1 MVRQQ
6 PEKGQIMA
14 KEKKAAE
21 NGEEKKVTE
30 NTAETKEETEEKK
43 ESKREEKKA
52 KKSEEAKKI
61 EELEKSLSDA
71 NDKFLRTAAEYDNF
85 RRRSQKEKEAIYND
99 SKADAVA
106 KLIPVM
112 DNFERA
118 AATGSNLEDYK
129 KGIEMT
135 VKQLFD
141 ALVALGVEQF
151 GEEGETFDPN
161 IHNGVSHIDDENL
174 GENTIASVY
183 QKGYK
188 IGDRI
193 IRHAVVV
200 VAN

>member
-1 MVRQQ
+1 M
-6 PEKGQIMA
+6 MA
-14 KEKKAAE
+14 KEKKTAAQGKPE
-21 NGEEKKVTE
+21 QADTEKKASEVKEEAKEEAKETEQTAEEKKI
-30 NTAETKEETEEKK
+30 A
-43 ESKREEKKA
+43 
-52 KKSEEAKKI
+52 
-61 EELEKSLSDA
+61 ELEASLAEA

-99 SKADAVA
+99 SKSDAVA
-106 KLIPVM
+106 KIIPVM

-118 AATGSNLEDYK
+118 AAAEANPEDYK
-129 KGIEMT
+129 KGIEMI
-135 VKQLFD
+135 VKQFSD
-141 ALVALGVEQF
+141 ALGSLGVEVF
-151 GEEGETFDPN
+151 GEAGEPFDPN